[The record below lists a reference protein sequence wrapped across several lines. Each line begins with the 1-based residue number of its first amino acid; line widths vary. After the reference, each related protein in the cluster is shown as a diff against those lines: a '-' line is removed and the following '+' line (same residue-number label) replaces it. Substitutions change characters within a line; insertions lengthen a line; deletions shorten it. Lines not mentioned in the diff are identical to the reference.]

1 MTVPNKNTDVIP
13 WYKQGYVWL
22 VILFPML
29 AVIGG
34 IATIIIAVKSNDGL
48 VVDDYYKKGLEI
60 NRVIERDKQADFYK
74 ISADITLDKE
84 LQEISILLSASNQFR
99 YPEKLSVKLLN
110 ATRPG
115 FDQNIMLV
123 LTEANIYRGNMPAL
137 VLGKWYVHIE
147 SDDWRVIKTLRI
159 K

>member
-1 MTVPNKNTDVIP
+1 MTALDNNTDVIP

-22 VILFPML
+22 IILFPML

-34 IATIIIAVKSNDGL
+34 IATMIIAVKSDDGL

-60 NRVIERDKQADFYK
+60 NRVIERDKQADFYQLN
-74 ISADITLDKE
+74 ADIILDKE
-84 LQEISILLSASNQFR
+84 LQEICVLLSAANQFI
-99 YPEKLSVKLLN
+99 YPDKLSVKLLN

-115 FDQNIMLV
+115 FDKNIVLV
-123 LTEANIYRGNMPAL
+123 STEANVYRSHLPAL
-137 VLGKWYVHIE
+137 GLGKWYVHIE
-147 SDDWRVIKTLRI
+147 SDDWRLIKTLRI